1 MSKEKTSK
9 RPLVL
14 WSGGFDSTCLVI
26 DKLREGEHID
36 IMYVNLD
43 NNKHGQSFEKKAIK
57 KMSALIKEANLPG
70 KIISEFD
77 FGYHAI
83 TPNKAVFAQPAL
95 WLQAV
100 SFIVDPKVH
109 SEINIAYVKA
119 DDIWHYKTEL
129 QNLYGAMLALTCH
142 DDEIVP
148 LKFPYEWQ
156 TKADLLDNLESFVY
170 YKQIM
175 KLVYYC
181 ESGTKE
187 PCGTCTSCMRH
198 ITEVK
203 ETERVVAVEIPLKE
217 SVEVDA

>member
-1 MSKEKTSK
+1 MSDK
-9 RPLVL
+9 RPLIL

-43 NNKHGQSFEKKAIK
+43 NNKRGQGFEKKAIK
-57 KMSALIKEANLPG
+57 KMSALIKDANLPG
-70 KIISEFD
+70 KIISVHE
-77 FGYHAI
+77 FGYHQI
-83 TPNKAVFAQPAL
+83 TVDKAVFAQPAL
-95 WLQAV
+95 WLQGA
-100 SFIVDPKVH
+100 SFIVNPEIH
-109 SEINIAYVKA
+109 SEINIAYIKA

-148 LKFPYEWQ
+148 LKFPCEWQ
-156 TKADLLDNLESFVY
+156 TKADLLDKLESFVY

-181 ESGTKE
+181 ESGRKE
-187 PCGTCTSCMRH
+187 PCGTCTSCKRH
-198 ITEVK
+198 SNEVK
-203 ETERVVAVEIPLKE
+203 ETERVMAIEIPLKE